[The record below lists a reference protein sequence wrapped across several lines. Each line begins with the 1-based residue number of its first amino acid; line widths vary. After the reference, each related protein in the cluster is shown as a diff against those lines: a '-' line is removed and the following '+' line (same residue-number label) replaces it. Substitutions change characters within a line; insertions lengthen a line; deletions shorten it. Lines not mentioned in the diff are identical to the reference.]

1 MMSGRS
7 RVGNKATD
15 GVKHMNEFE
24 VVEFRRYTIRGNQE
38 LDAGFTPLT
47 EPSSESLS
55 TMGFLGSTP
64 ELVILGSTRR
74 SRLPWFGEQKNE
86 SFNKTP
92 VHPADPGKCHVMSN
106 IVFPVRLSS
115 KGTEYNRTL

>member
-1 MMSGRS
+1 MMSERS

-24 VVEFRRYTIRGNQE
+24 LVEFRRYTIRGNQE

-55 TMGFLGSTP
+55 TTGVVRKHSGTGNPGIHTP
-64 ELVILGSTRR
+64 
-74 SRLPWFGEQKNE
+74 
-86 SFNKTP
+86 
-92 VHPADPGKCHVMSN
+92 AM
-106 IVFPVRLSS
+106 VR
-115 KGTEYNRTL
+115 